1 MGSRLVRHVVP
12 SACVRSLAGII
23 VLAARGV
30 CHLANWHKEPCGGRG
45 TVPYYVH
52 TKGKPPMSDF
62 FAPYLSD
69 LAALSDGDLSC
80 LLCDAVDFDDDAA
93 FAVIV
98 AEMKARC
105 M

>member
-1 MGSRLVRHVVP
+1 
-12 SACVRSLAGII
+12 
-23 VLAARGV
+23 
-30 CHLANWHKEPCGGRG
+30 
-45 TVPYYVH
+45 
-52 TKGKPPMSDF
+52 MSDF